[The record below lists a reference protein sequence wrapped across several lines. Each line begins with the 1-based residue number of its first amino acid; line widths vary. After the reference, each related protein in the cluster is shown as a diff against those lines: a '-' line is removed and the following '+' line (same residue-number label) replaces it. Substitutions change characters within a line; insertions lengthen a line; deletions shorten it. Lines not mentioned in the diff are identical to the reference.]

1 MASEPF
7 PLPHGRI
14 DRGTLLRRF
23 LSTFLPLAA
32 IVLLLTWLVYYFQY
46 IKTEKEILQARES
59 NLLLLEK
66 ELVQRTIKGIITDLH
81 ILANDQDMVDFISR
95 KSFRHNNHLEAEFLS
110 FSNFKGIYDQIRVLD
125 AAGKEVIRVDLK
137 GGHAVLIAQDQLQDK
152 SRRYYF
158 RDIMTL
164 GRGEVFMSPF
174 DLNIE
179 HGTVERPFKPMIR
192 FGMPLF
198 DEKGRRRGAII
209 LNFLGAKLFTDLVRL
224 SSGSPGTLMVLN
236 ADGYWL
242 KGRRP
247 EDEWGFMLPGGQER
261 TFARRYPAVWAEILR
276 SDAGQRLTKDG
287 LFSYCKVYPLQEG
300 LHSAT
305 GSGQP
310 FQKSQSRLKRDEY
323 FWVLLSHVRPGDMYG
338 RHGDVVRTLVL
349 GDGALLAVLGVVLG
363 LLTSAQ
369 MRRRSAEKALI
380 RANQELEAKIQKRTE
395 ALQQTNRALTEE
407 IANYNRA
414 IAEKDKIEAQLRQSQ
429 KMEAIGTLAGGI
441 AHDFNNILGA
451 ILGYAEL
458 ARDEIP
464 PGSTVMDDLNSVLEA
479 GHRAKGLVQ
488 QILAFSRQ
496 AEAEC
501 RPLQPGLIVKEVA
514 KMLRSSL
521 PATIEIV
528 TDVADGR
535 AYILADPTQ
544 IHQILMN
551 LCTNAFHAMED
562 SGGRLSI
569 TAKVVDLGG
578 DTLPGEDDL
587 HPGPYL
593 QLSVGDTGPGI
604 PPEIRDKI
612 FDPYFSTKTLGK
624 GTGLGLAIVHGI
636 VRSCHGF
643 IIVGSREGRGSVFHL
658 FLPVIGSEEAPEAI
672 APQAEP
678 TGNERILFVDDE
690 VMLVAVGRHMLE
702 KLGYRV
708 TACNSSRD
716 AWETFQRQPDR
727 FDLVISDQ
735 TMPGMTGLEL
745 AKRILQLCPEMP
757 IIICTGFSSVISA
770 EKAKSAGIRHLAM
783 KPLDKGDL
791 ARVVRK
797 VLDEST
803 DGGHPG

>member
-1 MASEPF
+1 MAPEPF

-14 DRGTLLRRF
+14 DRRTFLRRF
-23 LSTFLPLAA
+23 LSTFIPLAA
-32 IVLLLTWLVYYFQY
+32 IVLLLTWLIYYFQY

-66 ELVQRTIKGIITDLH
+66 ELVQRTIQGIITDLH
-81 ILANDQDMVDFISR
+81 ILAADQDLIDFVYG
-95 KSFRHNNHLEAEFLS
+95 KSPQHKNHLETEFLS
-110 FSNFKGIYDQIRVLD
+110 FSSFKGIYDQIRVLD
-125 AAGKEVIRVDLK
+125 AAGREVIRVDLK
-137 GGHAVLIAQDQLQDK
+137 GGRAVLIPKDQLQDK

-158 RDIMTL
+158 RDIMAL
-164 GRGEVFMSPF
+164 GRGEIFMSPF

-179 HGTVERPFKPMIR
+179 HGELERPFKPMIR

-198 DEKGRRRGAII
+198 DQKGHRRGAIVI
-209 LNFLGAKLFTDLVRL
+209 NYLGAKLFADLARL

-236 ADGYWL
+236 AGGYWL

-276 SDAGQRLTKDG
+276 SDAGQRLTKNG
-287 LFSYCKVYPLQEG
+287 LFSYCKVYPLQNG

-310 FQKSQSRLKRDEY
+310 FQKSQGQLKHNEY

-338 RHGDVVRTLVL
+338 RHSDVVRTLVL
-349 GDGALLAVLGVVLG
+349 GDGALLVVLGVVLG

-380 RANQELEAKIQKRTE
+380 RANQELEEKVHKRTE

-407 IANYNRA
+407 IANYNRV
-414 IAEKDKIEAQLRQSQ
+414 IAEKDKIEAQLRQAQ

-458 ARDEIP
+458 ARDETP
-464 PGSTVMDDLNSVLEA
+464 PGSTVADDLNSVLEA
-479 GHRAKGLVQ
+479 GYRAKGLVQ

-496 AEAEC
+496 AETEC
-501 RPLQPGLIVKEVA
+501 LPLQPALIVKEVA

-521 PATIEIV
+521 PSTIDIAL
-528 TDVADGR
+528 DVADGM
-535 AYILADPTQ
+535 AYVFADPTQ
-544 IHQILMN
+544 IHQIFMN

-569 TAKVVDLGG
+569 TAKTVVLGDDALPEAEDLR
-578 DTLPGEDDL
+578 PGS
-587 HPGPYL
+587 YL
-593 QLSVGDTGPGI
+593 RLSVGDTGPGI
-604 PPEIRDKI
+604 APEIRDKI
-612 FDPYFSTKTLGK
+612 FDPYFSTKTLDK

-643 IIVGSREGRGSVFHL
+643 ITVDSQEGRGSIFHL
-658 FLPVIGSEEAPEAI
+658 FLPVVEIAAVPEGI
-672 APQAEP
+672 DQQTEP

-690 VMLVAVGRHMLE
+690 VMLVAVGRHILE

-708 TACNSSRD
+708 TACNSSLD

-745 AKRILQLCPEMP
+745 AKRILQLRPEMP
-757 IIICTGFSSVISA
+757 VIICTGFSSVISA
-770 EKAKSAGIRHLAM
+770 EKANALGIRQLAM
-783 KPLDKGDL
+783 KPLDKGDF
-791 ARVVRK
+791 ARVIRK
-797 VLDEST
+797 VLDGPT
-803 DGGHPG
+803 GGRHPV